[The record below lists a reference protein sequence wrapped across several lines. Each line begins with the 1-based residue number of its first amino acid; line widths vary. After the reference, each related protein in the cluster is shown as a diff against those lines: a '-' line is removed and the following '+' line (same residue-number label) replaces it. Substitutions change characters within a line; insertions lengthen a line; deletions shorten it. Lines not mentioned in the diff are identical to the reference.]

1 MLLRSKIHLN
11 DCELAIIKVVAYYDV
26 FNYPLTKK
34 EILEN
39 LGDLVV
45 DSIFESSLNSLIQ
58 KNIIKTQDDFYFAQ
72 HFDTKFIKQR
82 LEANQLAQLMIPFAR
97 KYSDRISK
105 FPFIKGVFISGGLSK
120 NYFHKHSDIDYFIVT
135 TKNRL
140 WLCRTIF
147 ILYYKLLSKKKKE
160 FFCLNYFISEADL
173 TIPDRNQ
180 FVATEIATLMPMVN
194 HDLYIQFLQANNW
207 YTSYFPQKP
216 LSSVENSL
224 LLKKNLV
231 KSFIEFFFSGV
242 IGNTVDDLLLRLT
255 LKHWKK
261 KYSDLKNEDFELQI
275 RSRKHVCKHHTKG
288 YQNKVLEKW
297 QTTINVMLMQKE
309 TI

>member
-1 MLLRSKIHLN
+1 MPVTPKIHPD
-11 DCELAIIKVVAYYDV
+11 DCELAIIKVIAYYDV
-26 FNYPLTKK
+26 FNYPVTKK

-39 LGDLVV
+39 LF
-45 DSIFESSLNSLIQ
+45 DSVTESTLENSISNLIQ
-58 KNIIKTQDDFYFAQ
+58 KKIIKTQDDFYFAQ
-72 HFDTKFIKQR
+72 HFDTKFINQR
-82 LEANQLAQLMIPFAR
+82 IEANQLAQIMLPLAR
-97 KYSDRISK
+97 KYSARISK

-120 NYFHKHSDIDYFIVT
+120 NYFHQQSDIDYFIIT

-194 HDLYIQFLQANNW
+194 YDLYVQFLQTNNW
-207 YTSYFPQKP
+207 YTSYFPQMP
-216 LSSVENSL
+216 IRSSQESTP
-224 LLKKNLV
+224 LKKYVV
-231 KSFIEFFFSGV
+231 KSFIECLFSGF
-242 IGNTVDDLLLRLT
+242 IGNKVDDMLLRLT
-255 LKHWKK
+255 VKHWRKK
-261 KYSDLKNEDFELQI
+261 FSHMKQEDFDLQI

-297 QTTINVMLMQKE
+297 HNTIDSILAQKE
-309 TI
+309 SI

>member
-39 LGDLVV
+39 LGNSVV
-45 DSIFESSLNSLIQ
+45 ESIFESSLNSLIQ

-72 HFDTKFIKQR
+72 HFDT
-82 LEANQLAQLMIPFAR
+82 QLMIPLAR

-147 ILYYKLLSKKKKE
+147 ILYYKLLSKKEKE
-160 FFCLNYFISEADL
+160 FLCLNYFISEADL

-207 YTSYFPQKP
+207 YTSYFPQKSLSTAKNTLP
-216 LSSVENSL
+216 L
-224 LLKKNLV
+224 KRNLV
-231 KSFIEFFFSGV
+231 KSFI
-242 IGNTVDDLLLRLT
+242 
-255 LKHWKK
+255 
-261 KYSDLKNEDFELQI
+261 
-275 RSRKHVCKHHTKG
+275 
-288 YQNKVLEKW
+288 
-297 QTTINVMLMQKE
+297 
-309 TI
+309 

>member
-1 MLLRSKIHLN
+1 MLLQSKIHSN
-11 DCELAIIKVVAYYDV
+11 DCEFAIIKVVAYYDV

-39 LGDLVV
+39 LGD
-45 DSIFESSLNSLIQ
+45 SFIESTFEDTLNSLIQ
-58 KNIIKTQDDFYFAQ
+58 KKVLRTQDDFYFAQ
-72 HFDTKFIKQR
+72 QFDVKYIKQR
-82 LEANQLAQLMIPFAR
+82 MDANQLAKIMLPLAE
-97 KYSDRISK
+97 KYSERISK

-140 WLCRTIF
+140 WLSRTIF

-207 YTSYFPQKP
+207 YTSYFPQK
-216 LSSVENSL
+216 SSSSGKNTL
-224 LLKKNLV
+224 PLKKNLV
-231 KSFIEFFFSGV
+231 KSSVEFFFSGV

-288 YQNKVLEKW
+288 YQNKVLERW